1 MGDLIFITGGVRSGK
16 STFAEKLATEE
27 DIPTVY
33 LATLEPLDLE
43 MKERIHQHQKRRPS
57 HWKTIETKFDIA
69 KAYQSIQNDHCIL
82 FDCLSMWVTNQLLI
96 YENDLT
102 SENIEKTYE
111 SLFLEL
117 SSIYSHTRNRSAKTI
132 IVSNEVGGGIVPTS
146 KLARV
151 YRDMLGTIN
160 QSVASHANDAW
171 LLVAGRPIKLP

>member
-27 DIPTVY
+27 NIPTVY

-43 MKERIHQHQKRRPS
+43 MKERIKQHQKRRPS
-57 HWKTIETKFDIA
+57 HWQTIETKCA
-69 KAYQSIQNDHCIL
+69 LAVAYQSIETDHCIL
-82 FDCLSMWVTNQLLI
+82 LDCLSMWVANQLMD
-96 YENDLT
+96 YENNLT
-102 SENIEKTYE
+102 NNNIEKIYKF
-111 SLFLEL
+111 LFSEL
-117 SSIYSHTRNRSAKTI
+117 DIIYSHAQKRISQTI

-146 KLARV
+146 KLARI

-171 LLVAGRPIKLP
+171 FLVAGRPIKLP